1 MNTIEILDQYY
12 INRNKISLSS
22 DLNLIIDIIKED
34 IFQISRSQRLY
45 FKDFDFTYSESVKIL
60 KQQLSKKHLRG
71 IKRFLECKSLEN
83 EIRWLISR
91 ILNNMRNL
99 TTNRKYLMFCN
110 PAIVEMN
117 EEIYY
122 ENHDLENM
130 INNLELQKL
139 DKTTIKN
146 GLIKLWKE
154 SVYDKEFD
162 YIDFTDL
169 CNKFGFEADKVVGS
183 HASTQIQFKKCQAG
197 KFNYQ
202 LELII

>member
-1 MNTIEILDQYY
+1 MNTIEILNQYY

-34 IFQISRSQRLY
+34 ILQISRSKRLY

-71 IKRFLECKSLEN
+71 IKRFLGCKSIEN
-83 EIRWLISR
+83 SIRWLISR
-91 ILNNMRNL
+91 LLNNMRNL

-110 PAIVEMN
+110 PAIIEMN
-117 EEIYY
+117 KKIYY
-122 ENHDLENM
+122 ENHNFHNM

-139 DKTTIKN
+139 DKITIKN

-154 SVYDKEFD
+154 SEYDKEFD
-162 YIDFTDL
+162 YLDFVDL
-169 CNKFGFEADKVVGS
+169 CNKFGFEADKVVVS
-183 HASTQIQFKKCQAG
+183 DTFAQIKFKKY
-197 KFNYQ
+197 KVDKYYQ

>member
-71 IKRFLECKSLEN
+71 IKRFLECKNLEN
-83 EIRWLISR
+83 SIRWLISR
-91 ILNNMRNL
+91 LLNNMRNL

-110 PAIVEMN
+110 PAIIEMN

-122 ENHDLENM
+122 ENHDFLNM

-139 DKTTIKN
+139 DKITIKN

-162 YIDFTDL
+162 YIDFSKL
-169 CNKFGFEADKVVGS
+169 CTKYGFEADDVVGS
-183 HASTQIQFKKCQAG
+183 HASTQIKFKKHQIG
-197 KFNYQ
+197 NSYQ

>member
-1 MNTIEILDQYY
+1 MNTVEILDQYY

-71 IKRFLECKSLEN
+71 IKRFLECKNLEN
-83 EIRWLISR
+83 SIRWLISR
-91 ILNNMRNL
+91 LLNNMRNL

-110 PAIVEMN
+110 PAIIEMN

-122 ENHDLENM
+122 ENHDFLNM

-139 DKTTIKN
+139 DKITIKN

-162 YIDFTDL
+162 YIDFSKL
-169 CNKFGFEADKVVGS
+169 CTKYGFEADDVVGS
-183 HASTQIQFKKCQAG
+183 HASTQIKFKKHQIG
-197 KFNYQ
+197 NSYQ